1 MVRRRWWWLWCAVSQ
16 VSPPHIHLSPKLHLP
31 HIAPSAA
38 PGGEAGVQVV
48 REWSRVVM
56 VMETVIVLVRRG
68 LSRVVMVR
76 RLRLRMRTIVMIR
89 IDIEYPSMVDA
100 DT

>member
-1 MVRRRWWWLWCAVSQ
+1 MQSLKFPLLTSTCRPNSTCLTLHH
-16 VSPPHIHLSPKLHLP
+16 PPLL
-31 HIAPSAA
+31 
-38 PGGEAGVQVV
+38 GGEAGVQVV

>member
-48 REWSRVVM
+48 RGWSRVVM
-56 VMETVIVLVRRG
+56 V
-68 LSRVVMVR
+68 SRW
-76 RLRLRMRTIVMIR
+76 RLKMRTIVMIKS
-89 IDIEYPSMVDA
+89 DIEYLSMVDA